1 MDPRITYQR
10 CQELQYSQFG
20 SAQGLFNAMRD
31 YQRMA
36 PEKLTDATMESILWN
51 KLGSVRIIAGAERD
65 PRRIST
71 GTTPE
76 AFACRDD
83 NSKDREE
90 EERS

>member
-1 MDPRITYQR
+1 
-10 CQELQYSQFG
+10 
-20 SAQGLFNAMRD
+20 MRD

-76 AFACRDD
+76 AFARRDN
-83 NSKDREE
+83 NSKDRAE